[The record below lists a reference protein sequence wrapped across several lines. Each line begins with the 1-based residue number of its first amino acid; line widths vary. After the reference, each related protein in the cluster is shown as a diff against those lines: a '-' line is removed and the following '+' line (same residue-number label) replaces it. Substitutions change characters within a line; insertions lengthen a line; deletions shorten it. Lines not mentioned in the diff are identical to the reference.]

1 MPLGC
6 LPLSILPFKLSSVSS
21 ILCELNSKAASK
33 VTEYTNMSHSDA
45 MLPSHERISEMN
57 QEVQD
62 VHGIMKNNMDNLLE
76 RGGKLSDLD
85 GRADDLNK
93 SAAMVCLS

>member
-1 MPLGC
+1 
-6 LPLSILPFKLSSVSS
+6 
-21 ILCELNSKAASK
+21 
-33 VTEYTNMSHSDA
+33 
-45 MLPSHERISEMN
+45 MN

-85 GRADDLNK
+85 GRAEDLNK
-93 SAAMVCLS
+93 SAAMVCMLIITKKRPHFSKRTSDIKTKMQTTYKLTMFS